1 MKEAKCEMKLHGITN
16 IWPKGQIVIPK
27 DVRDLLWLNPWDTLT
42 VITKDDKFLWLIRNN
57 DMNELMEFIQ
67 SESK

>member
-1 MKEAKCEMKLHGITN
+1 MKWKKCEMKLHGITN

-27 DVRDLLWLNPWDTLT
+27 DARDLLWLNPWDTLT

-57 DMNELMEFIQ
+57 DVKELMEFIQ
-67 SESK
+67 NDSK

>member
-67 SESK
+67 SENK